1 MTFEERSKLGLEQLS
16 KQKPV
21 TLEDARNQVQKLKG
35 LMSFEQFMAESV
47 KDGVVTCD
55 NCGWKW
61 DLSAGGNDPYT
72 CHKCGEDTS
81 TTEKQTYTAKEIVDY
96 VTQISDTPEADVPDY
111 YFDLILKAGAKFVK
125 KTLKIAD
132 LLAKDKS
139 LEEYVK
145 SGEDR
150 YEDSDYE
157 PSHKELENPVVI
169 YKGEVI
175 DGYNRI
181 STKYRNDEKEVE
193 AYVSI

>member
-21 TLEDARNQVQKLKG
+21 TLEDARNQVKKLKG
-35 LMSFEQFMAESV
+35 LLSFDQFVNESV

-61 DLSAGGNDPYT
+61 DLSAGGDDPYT
-72 CHKCGEDTS
+72 CHKCDEETS
-81 TTEKQTYTAKEIVDY
+81 TTETRTYTAQEIVDY
-96 VTQISDTPEADVPDY
+96 ITQISDTPETDVPDY
-111 YFDLILKAGAKFVK
+111 YFELILKDRSKFVK
-125 KTLKIAD
+125 KTLKISD
-132 LLAKDKS
+132 LLMKDKS

-157 PSHKELENPVVI
+157 PSHEELENPVVV

-181 STKYRNDEKEVE
+181 STKYHNGEKEVE
-193 AYVSI
+193 AYISI

>member
-35 LMSFEQFMAESV
+35 LMSFEQFVNESV

-61 DLSAGGNDPYT
+61 DLSAGGDDPYT
-72 CHKCGEDTS
+72 CHKCGEETS
-81 TTEKQTYTAKEIVDY
+81 TPETKTYTAQEIVDY
-96 VTQISDTPEADVPDY
+96 ITQISDTPETDVPDY
-111 YFDLILKAGAKFVK
+111 YFKLILKARSKFVK

-132 LLAKDKS
+132 LLMKDKS

-157 PSHKELENPVVI
+157 PSHEELENPVVV

-193 AYVSI
+193 AYISI

>member
-21 TLEDARNQVQKLKG
+21 TLEDARNQVKKLKG
-35 LMSFEQFMAESV
+35 LMSFDRFMIESV
-47 KDGVVTCD
+47 KAGVVTCD

-61 DLSAGGNDPYT
+61 DLSAGGDDPYT
-72 CHKCGEDTS
+72 CHECGENTS
-81 TTEKQTYTAKEIVDY
+81 STDNKTYTAKEIVDY

-111 YFDLILKAGAKFVK
+111 YFELILKDDAKFIK
-125 KTLKIAD
+125 RTLRIAD
-132 LLAKDKS
+132 LLKQDKS

-150 YEDSDYE
+150 YEDSDYT
-157 PSHKELENPVVI
+157 PSHEELENPVVI
-169 YKGEVI
+169 HKGEVI

-181 STKYRNDEKEVE
+181 STKYRNGEKEVE
-193 AYVSI
+193 AYVSL

>member
-35 LMSFEQFMAESV
+35 LMSFDQFMAERV

-96 VTQISDTPEADVPDY
+96 VTQISNTPEADVPDY

-145 SGEDR
+145 SEEDR